1 MAAQTYDLVV
11 LFGDVGVGI
20 AAVYKCVGGGKADV
34 IHIYPVS
41 LAVAG
46 KRIVGVVGRAAYSEG
61 DLGPLFGMRMRFEM
75 A

>member
-61 DLGPLFGMRMRFEM
+61 DLGPLFRNADEI
-75 A
+75 